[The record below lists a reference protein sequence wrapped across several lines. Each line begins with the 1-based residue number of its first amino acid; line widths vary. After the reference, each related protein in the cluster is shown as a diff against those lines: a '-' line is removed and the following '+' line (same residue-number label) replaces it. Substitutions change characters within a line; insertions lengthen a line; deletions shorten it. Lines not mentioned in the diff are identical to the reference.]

1 MNRGNRRLGRE
12 LALKIVYSLPD
23 QSGSIHQVL
32 KAFWENF
39 SLTDDGLVESS
50 EEINHGPSAKAR
62 HFSEVLACGVA
73 DHQDEIDRQLKAF
86 STNWSLERMA
96 RVDLSILRL
105 AVFELL
111 FCPDVPTSVVIN
123 EAIEIGKRFGTR
135 ETPAFVNGILDK
147 ISTSARSPSENK
159 DKKNNQK

>member
-23 QSGSIHQVL
+23 QSGNIHQVL
-32 KAFWENF
+32 KAFWESF
-39 SLTDDGLVESS
+39 SSNDDDPVEFS
-50 EEINHGPSAKAR
+50 EEINHDPTDKAR
-62 HFSEVLACGVA
+62 QFSEALACGVA
-73 DHQDEIDRQLKAF
+73 EHQDMIDRQLKEF

-147 ISTSARSPSENK
+147 VSTSVRNPSGNK
-159 DKKNNQK
+159 DKKDI